1 MLASH
6 QLVGPL
12 EPCLA
17 LSLSVSAIQNEAR
30 ELLTSV
36 KGRVFLSAFRESFP
50 MP

>member
-17 LSLSVSAIQNEAR
+17 LSLSGYAIQNEAR